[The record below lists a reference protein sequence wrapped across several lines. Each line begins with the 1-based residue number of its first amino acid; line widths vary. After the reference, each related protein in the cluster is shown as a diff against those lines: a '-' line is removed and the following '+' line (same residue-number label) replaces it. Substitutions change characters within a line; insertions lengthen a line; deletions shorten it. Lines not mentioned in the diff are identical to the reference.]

1 MFLAALPS
9 ADVDS
14 YSEMYCAR
22 TLMAQYL
29 EGAAM
34 TYSIVARDP
43 ETGALGVGV
52 QTCMFAV
59 GTVVPWARAGVGA
72 VATQA
77 FAEPAYGPRCL
88 DALASGMSAEDA
100 LAAAAG
106 ADPTPFLRQV
116 GVVSADGTVA
126 ATTGNACID
135 HAGHVLGEGFTVQAN
150 MMASPDVWPTMA
162 EAFLASTASFERRL
176 LMALHAGQA
185 MGGDARGM
193 MSAAI
198 LVVHGQAGDA
208 WAERR
213 TDLRVDYSATPL
225 HDLERLL
232 DAAEGF
238 SHYQQ
243 AIQALYAGAGEAALA
258 EVERGL
264 DVLPADENMQF
275 VRAGALL
282 ARGDVDTGRAQL
294 RALIAGRPT
303 WETIVRSFAARGLL
317 ALPPPVSIDDL
328 LS

>member
-1 MFLAALPS
+1 LQIDGEHA
-9 ADVDS
+9 
-14 YSEMYCAR
+14 
-22 TLMAQYL
+22 L

-43 ETGALGVGV
+43 ATGALGVAV
-52 QTCMFAV
+52 QTCMFGV
-59 GTVVPWARAGVGA
+59 GTVVPWARPGVGA

-88 DALASGMSAEDA
+88 EALESGLSAQDALAT
-100 LAAAAG
+100 AAA
-106 ADPTPFLRQV
+106 ADPTPFLRQI

-126 ATTGNACID
+126 ATTGEACID
-135 HAGHVLGEGFTVQAN
+135 YAGHVIGEGFTVQAN

-198 LVVHGQAGDA
+198 LVVEGQPGDA
-208 WAERR
+208 WTGRR
-213 TDLRVDYSATPL
+213 TDLRVDYSVNPL
-225 HDLERLL
+225 QDLERLL

-238 SHYQQ
+238 GYYQQ
-243 AIQALYAGAGEAALA
+243 AVWAFHSGQAETALA
-258 EVERGL
+258 EIERGL

-282 ARGDVDTGRAQL
+282 ARGDIDGGRAQL
-294 RALIAGRPT
+294 RSLIAARPT
-303 WETIVRSFAARGLL
+303 WATIVRSFAAKGLL
-317 ALPPPVSIDDL
+317 ALPPSAAIDDL
-328 LS
+328 LV